1 MSEFFDFL
9 RHKYAYIAIGEFKPG
24 KFEEARE
31 LFQQAVS
38 TYTTGF
44 KGSYLLQEP
53 GTDRGI
59 AIIFWEN
66 IEDMEA
72 NQDESY
78 QAILDKMTP
87 LFAKAPMTSFYEV
100 RSEIRPVSEPKVRV

>member
-9 RHKYAYIAIGEFKPG
+9 KHKHAYIAIGEFKPG

-31 LFQQAVS
+31 LFEQAVS
-38 TYTTGF
+38 TYSTGF

-66 IEDMEA
+66 IQDMDA
-72 NQDESY
+72 NQSEAY
-78 QAILDKMTP
+78 QALLDKMTP
-87 LFAKAPMTSFYEV
+87 LFAKAPTTSFYEV
-100 RSEIRPVSEPKVRV
+100 RSEIRSAAESLV